1 MGRPRPP
8 AAARNATQRQ
18 RIAAAAAA
26 LLGQGAVH
34 DVLAA
39 RRKAAQQLG
48 ITDPRL
54 LPDREEIE
62 AALRA
67 HQRLFAAPEQAD
79 QIRRLRLAAREAM
92 QFFAKFDPRLVGAVL
107 DGSADRHSAV
117 GLHLFCDDPEAVLRH
132 LHDHGIGFRQ
142 RVQRKQLDRER
153 SVFADVLELSA
164 DEVPFELTVLPVSAL
179 RQPPLDRDG
188 ERPEPRA
195 SLAQLDKLLASPD

>member
-1 MGRPRPP
+1 MRRPRPP

-26 LLGQGAVH
+26 LLGQGGVH

-39 RRKAAQQLG
+39 RHKAARQLG

-54 LPDREEIE
+54 LPDRDEIE
-62 AALRA
+62 AAWRA
-67 HQRLFAAPEQAD
+67 HQRLFAAPTQAAPAH
-79 QIRRLRLAAREAM
+79 RLRLAAREAM
-92 QFFAKFDPRLVGAVL
+92 RFFAAFDPRLVGAVL

-117 GLHLFCDDPEAVLRH
+117 RLHLFCDDPEAVLRH

-142 RVQRKQLDRER
+142 RVQRVRLDRER
-153 SVFADVLELSA
+153 SVLADLLELSA
-164 DEVPFELTVLPVSAL
+164 EEVPFELTVLPVSAL

-195 SLAQLDKLLASPD
+195 SLAQLDPLLAAPD